1 LAAGFAMS
9 YFEAMCYTMI
19 GASVTVFSSLYFERQ
34 LTHLAKRLMGYWPG
48 RSRYRAAGF
57 NPRLR
62 KTLIFY
68 RRYGFWGLMLLTPV
82 LVGLPVGIW
91 LALRLGSSRSRVAIT
106 VLVMA
111 FGWSTLAYLLALN
124 GLEKLAS

>member
-1 LAAGFAMS
+1 MTYLEAVS
-9 YFEAMCYTMI
+9 YTLL
-19 GASVTVFSSLYFERQ
+19 GASVTVVTSLYFERQ
-34 LTHLAKRLMGYWPG
+34 LTQFSKRLMGYWPG
-48 RSRYRAAGF
+48 RPTKRTVGF
-57 NPRLR
+57 NPRMR

-91 LALRLGSSRSRVAIT
+91 LALRLGSSRFRVAIT

-111 FGWSTLAYLLALN
+111 FGWSSLAYFLALN
-124 GLEKLAS
+124 GLEQLAG

>member
-1 LAAGFAMS
+1 MS
-9 YFEAMCYTMI
+9 YFEAVGFTML

-34 LTHLAKRLMGYWPG
+34 LTQFSKRLVGYWPG
-48 RSRYRAAGF
+48 RSSQRGVGF

-68 RRYGFWGLMLLTPV
+68 RRFGFWGLMLLTPV
-82 LVGLPVGIW
+82 LVGLPVGTW

-124 GLEKLAS
+124 GLERWAS

>member
-1 LAAGFAMS
+1 MTYL
-9 YFEAMCYTMI
+9 EAVGYPLL
-19 GASVTVFSSLYFERQ
+19 GASVTVCTSLYFERQ
-34 LTHLAKRLMGYWPG
+34 LTQLSKRLMGYWPG
-48 RSRYRAAGF
+48 RSARRTAGF

-91 LALRLGSSRSRVAIT
+91 LAVRLGSSRSRVAIT
-106 VLVMA
+106 VLVMTV
-111 FGWSTLAYLLALN
+111 GWSSLAYLLALN
-124 GLEKLAS
+124 GLEQWAG